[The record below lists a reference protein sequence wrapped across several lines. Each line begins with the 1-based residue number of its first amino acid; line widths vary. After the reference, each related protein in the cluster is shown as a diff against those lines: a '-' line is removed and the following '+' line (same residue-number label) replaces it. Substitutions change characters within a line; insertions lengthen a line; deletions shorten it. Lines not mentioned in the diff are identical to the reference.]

1 MRSPIIAWAVLLS
14 LLPISELRGSIP
26 YALANGMPVAAA
38 FALCV
43 GVNVLVGPIAWLFL
57 STLHRL
63 LSRWKPYAAVFERL
77 VGRARRKVHTAVDRW
92 GYWGLAVFV
101 GIPLPFTGAW
111 TGVLGA
117 WVLGM
122 EWRKSLAAVTAGV
135 LAAGV
140 IITLVASLGIKAFS
154 FFLKS

>member
-1 MRSPIIAWAVLLS
+1 MRPPIIAWTVLLS
-14 LLPISELRGSIP
+14 FLPISELRGSIP
-26 YALANGMPVAAA
+26 YALANGMPVGAAV
-38 FALCV
+38 ALCV

-57 STLHRL
+57 ATLHRL
-63 LSRWKPYAAVFERL
+63 LSRWEPYAAVFERL
-77 VGRARRKVHTAVDRW
+77 VGRARRKVHAAVERW

-135 LAAGV
+135 LAAGLV
-140 IITLVASLGIKAFS
+140 VTLVTFFGIKAFS
-154 FFLKS
+154 IFLKT